1 MKEEYWNQSKN
12 YEWEKEFATVLA
24 DQQVKHGG
32 TITLK
37 CEAKTEELTAIWK
50 KNGQRLDCVQDK
62 HTIKQNGKSFTLEIK
77 NAEEKDEG
85 DYTIT
90 LNTKLYSVS
99 CSAKVTTELNEWRE
113 IKWNQAEMIDTLRAF
128 RIRNGEVKQL
138 CFLVNGPVGVGK
150 SSIINTIKTIF
161 EGRPY
166 VNYLAASGLSQSQ
179 TIYYK
184 KCEVGNTK
192 DGFLPFTFHDTMGIQ
207 KDENGLHTDD
217 IISALKGHVKDGY
230 PFNPTSPLTEHNL
243 YYCKNPDLKDR
254 IHCLVN
260 VIPADKISI
269 LDDKVIQKMKKV
281 RDEASKLDLPQVVF
295 MTRVDK
301 ACPLTAEDLHN
312 VYKSKKIKQ
321 NMEKCSGAL
330 GVPLN
335 CIFPVKNYYK
345 ETEISEDINCL
356 MLHALTK
363 IVLWADDYAVEYSRK
378 QTSAEG

>member
-1 MKEEYWNQSKN
+1 MGSNRSKP
-12 YEWEKEFATVLA
+12 EFATVLA
-24 DQQVKHGG
+24 DQQVRNGDNV
-32 TITLK
+32 ILQ
-37 CEAKTEELTAIWK
+37 CEAKTEELTATWK
-50 KNGQRLDCVQDK
+50 RNEKNLDCVQGK
-62 HTIKQNGKSFTLEIK
+62 HNMGKKNNFFFLEIK
-77 NAEEKDEG
+77 NAKECDEG
-85 DYTIT
+85 NYSIT
-90 LNTKLYSVS
+90 LKNKSGKESS
-99 CSAKVTTELNEWRE
+99 CSAMVTVELDEWRE
-113 IKWNQAEMIDTLRAF
+113 VQWNQDEMIDTLRAF
-128 RIRNGEVKQL
+128 KTQNGEVKQL
-138 CFLVNGPVGVGK
+138 RLLVYGPIGAGK

-161 EGRPY
+161 EGRLC
-166 VNYLAASGLSQSQ
+166 VNFLAASDWSESSKSQ

-184 KCEVGNTK
+184 KQEVGNAK
-192 DGFLPFTFHDTMGIQ
+192 NGLLPFIFNDIMGVEKEDQ
-207 KDENGLHTDD
+207 HGVHPDD

-230 PFNPTSPLTEHNL
+230 QFNPTSPLTEHNL

-260 VIPADKISI
+260 IIPADKISI